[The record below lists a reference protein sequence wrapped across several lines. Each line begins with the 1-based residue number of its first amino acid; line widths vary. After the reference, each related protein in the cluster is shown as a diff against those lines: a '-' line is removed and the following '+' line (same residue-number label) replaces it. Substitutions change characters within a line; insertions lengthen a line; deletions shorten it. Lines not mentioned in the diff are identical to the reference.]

1 MRLISC
7 YIENFGKLHEYR
19 YSFEDGLNIILE
31 ENGWGK
37 STFAAF
43 VKAMFYGMDYTT
55 KKSVTENERK
65 RYLPWQGGNYGGYL
79 VFSLKDRIYRIER
92 FFGAKDKEDRYT
104 LYDEETGRVSDDF
117 GVRPGEEIF
126 GIDAF
131 AFERST
137 FFPQEG
143 RDITINDSLTA
154 KLSNLSNNSNDVEN
168 FQKALDRIDAKLKY
182 YKKTGDRGKIAE
194 LEKQIGEIN
203 HDLSQFSNRTETF
216 ENLKNKRAELE
227 NKRVELFDELKSV
240 RDEIKQS
247 GEYEG
252 LKARKSHYDLLVKN
266 HLEAKSRLDA
276 AKLFFESEEQF
287 DRLAEKKEE
296 YDNLARLEEKYRD
309 ESENL
314 KELEYR
320 KHNLETQFAAHKKTP
335 VGSFILLLLG
345 IVALGCGVVLWALTD
360 MDVLFAVLCAG
371 IGAILFLLGIITW
384 ILGGSK
390 AGREYRGQMQEV
402 DEEIDCARITV
413 REYNLEREQVK
424 KSLDNFVK
432 DFQVEQPDNILKSL
446 TEIDVKSKEY
456 KKLTEI
462 TVSAKKELEDFENA
476 NEMDKIRAVQVP
488 RHSLGELQ
496 KKETSLNNALMS
508 VMEEKNGIARRMDAL
523 TNDDDD
529 ENDLIQNRECLELEL
544 KDCIRQ
550 YEILSMTR
558 EYLTTANDRFKTKY
572 IQKMKD
578 SFKEYVN
585 LLNGAQ
591 MNNVSVDI
599 DLNVTVE
606 DYGEKHGLECYSTGY
621 RDMLSLCTR
630 FALVSAM
637 FEGEQPCIILDD
649 PFVNLDE
656 NRLDNAMRF
665 LRGLGEANQLIY
677 FTCHQSRA

>member
-1 MRLISC
+1 MKLINC

-37 STFAAF
+37 TTFAAF

-79 VFSLKDRIYRIER
+79 VFAIQDRIYRIER
-92 FFGAKDKEDRYT
+92 FFGLKDKTDKYT
-104 LYDEETGRVSDDF
+104 LYDETTGRVSNDF
-117 GVRPGEEIF
+117 GTRPGEEIF

-143 RDITINDSLTA
+143 KDIVMNDSLTA
-154 KLSNLSNNSNDVEN
+154 KLSNLSNNGNDVEN
-168 FQKALDRIDAKLKY
+168 FQKALDSIDARLKY
-182 YKKTGDRGKIAE
+182 FKKTGERGRIAE
-194 LEKQIGEIN
+194 LENRISEIN
-203 HDLSQFSNRTETF
+203 HDLAQFSNRTESF
-216 ENLKNKRAELE
+216 ETLKNKRNELE
-227 NKRVELFDELKSV
+227 NKRVALFDELKSV
-240 RDEIKQS
+240 RDDIKKS

-252 LKARKSHYDLLVKN
+252 LKAKKSHYDLLVKN
-266 HLEAKSRLDA
+266 HLEAKSRMDA
-276 AKLFFESEEQF
+276 AKLFFEKEGQF
-287 DRLAEKKEE
+287 DRLSEKKEE
-296 YDNLARLEEKYRD
+296 YDNLTRLEEKYRD

-320 KHNLETQFAAHKKTP
+320 RHNLEAQFTSHRKTP
-335 VGSFILLLLG
+335 VGSFILLLFG
-345 IVALGCGVVLWALTD
+345 IVAIGCGVVLWALTD
-360 MDVLFAVLCAG
+360 LDILIAVLCAAV
-371 IGAILFLLGIITW
+371 GAILFLLGIITW
-384 ILGGSK
+384 ILGGTK
-390 AGREYRGQMQEV
+390 AGREYRVQVQEI

-413 REYNLEREQVK
+413 REYNLEKEQVK

-446 TEIDVKSKEY
+446 TEIDVKGKEY
-456 KKLTEI
+456 KKLTEMMI
-462 TVSAKKELEDFENA
+462 AAKRELENFENT
-476 NEMDKIRAVQVP
+476 NEIDKIRTVQVP
-488 RHSLGELQ
+488 KLSLSELQ

-508 VMEEKNGIARRMDAL
+508 VMEEKNSIARRMDAL

-529 ENDLIQNRECLELEL
+529 ENDLLQSRGCLELEL

-578 SFKEYVN
+578 SFKSYVN
-585 LLNGAQ
+585 LLNGRQ
-591 MNNVSVDI
+591 VDNVSVDI

-606 DYGEKHGLECYSTGY
+606 DYGEKHSLDCYSTGY

-656 NRLDNAMRF
+656 IRLDNAMRF
-665 LRGLGEANQLIY
+665 LKTLGEHKQLIY
-677 FTCHQSRA
+677 FTCHGSRT

>member
-1 MRLISC
+1 MKLINC

-43 VKAMFYGMDYTT
+43 VKAMFYGMEYTT
-55 KKSVTENERK
+55 KKSITENERK

-79 VFSLKDRIYRIER
+79 VFSVKDRIYRIER
-92 FFGAKDKEDRYT
+92 FFGAKDKGDRYT
-104 LYDEETGRVSDDF
+104 LYDEETGRVSNDF
-117 GVRPGEEIF
+117 GARPGEEIF

-143 RDITINDSLTA
+143 RDITMNDSLTA

-168 FQKALDRIDAKLKY
+168 FQKAVDSIDARLKFF
-182 YKKTGDRGKIAE
+182 KKTGDRGRIAE
-194 LEKQIGEIN
+194 LEKKISEIN
-203 HDLSQFSNRTETF
+203 HDLAQFGNRTETF
-216 ENLKNKRAELE
+216 ENLKNKRNELE

-252 LKARKSHYDLLVKN
+252 MKARKSHYDLLVKN

-276 AKLFFESEEQF
+276 AKLFFENEEQF
-287 DRLAEKKEE
+287 DRLPEKKEE

-320 KHNLETQFAAHKKTP
+320 KHNLETQFESHKKTP
-335 VGSFILLLLG
+335 VGSFILLLFG
-345 IVALGCGVVLWALTD
+345 IVALGCGVVLWAVTD
-360 MDVLFAVLCAG
+360 VDVLFAILCAG
-371 IGAILFLLGIITW
+371 IGGILFLLGIVTW
-384 ILGGSK
+384 ILGGTK

-424 KSLDNFVK
+424 KSLDNYVK
-432 DFQVEQPDNILKSL
+432 DFQVEQPDNIVKSL

-456 KKLTEI
+456 KKLTEMMI
-462 TVSAKKELEDFENA
+462 SAKKELEDFENA
-476 NEMDKIRAVQVP
+476 NEMDKIRTVQVP

-508 VMEEKNGIARRMDAL
+508 VMEEKNSIARRMDAL

-529 ENDLIQNRECLELEL
+529 ENDLIQSRECLELEL
-544 KDCIRQ
+544 KDCVRQ

-585 LLNGAQ
+585 LLNGRQ

-606 DYGEKHGLECYSTGY
+606 DYGEKHDLESYSTGY

-665 LRGLGEANQLIY
+665 LKGLGEVNQLIY
-677 FTCHQSRA
+677 FTCHGSRA

>member
-1 MRLISC
+1 MKLINC

-37 STFAAF
+37 TTFAAF

-55 KKSVTENERK
+55 KKSVTENERR

-79 VFSLKDRIYRIER
+79 VFSLQDRIYRIER
-92 FFGAKDKEDRYT
+92 FFGVKDKDDKYT
-104 LYDEETGRVSDDF
+104 LYDEVTGRVSNDF

-137 FFPQEG
+137 FFPQE
-143 RDITINDSLTA
+143 RNDMTINDSLTA

-168 FQKALDRIDAKLKY
+168 FQKAVDRIDARLKF
-182 YKKTGDRGKIAE
+182 YKKTGERGRIAE
-194 LEKQIGEIN
+194 LESRINEIN
-203 HDLSQFSNRTETF
+203 RDLAQFNNRTESF
-216 ENLKNKRAELE
+216 ENLKSKRNELE

-240 RDEIKQS
+240 RDEIKKS

-252 LKARKSHYDLLVKN
+252 LKAKKSHYDLLVKN

-276 AKLFFESEEQF
+276 AKLFFEKEGQF
-287 DRLAEKKEE
+287 ERLPEKKEE

-320 KHNLETQFAAHKKTP
+320 KHNLETQFASHKKTP
-335 VGSFILLLLG
+335 VGSFILLLFG
-345 IVALGCGVVLWALTD
+345 IVAIGCGVVLWAITD
-360 MDVLFAVLCAG
+360 LDVLIAILCAC
-371 IGAILFLLGIITW
+371 IGGILFLLGIVTW
-384 ILGGSK
+384 ILGGTK
-390 AGREYRGQMQEV
+390 AGREYRGQMQEI

-413 REYNLEREQVK
+413 REYNLEKEQVK

-446 TEIDVKSKEY
+446 TEIDVKGKEY

-462 TVSAKKELEDFENA
+462 MISAKRELENFENT
-476 NEMDKIRAVQVP
+476 NEIDKIRTVQVP

-529 ENDLIQNRECLELEL
+529 ENDLIQSRECLELEL

-550 YEILSMTR
+550 YEVLSMTR

-578 SFKEYVN
+578 SFKSYVN
-585 LLNGAQ
+585 LLNGRHVD
-591 MNNVSVDI
+591 NVSVDI

-606 DYGEKHGLECYSTGY
+606 DYGEKHSLECYSTGY

-665 LRGLGEANQLIY
+665 LKTLGEQNQLIY
-677 FTCHQSRA
+677 FTCHGSRA